1 MTQPL
6 SVSTLR
12 RAPEKAVYAYLGM
25 GNYKMQNKAAMG
37 MRLSGTNLLIIESGS
52 VLLRGHAAH
61 NVLVD
66 VDAEEMG
73 DLLGDAHTA
82 ELGIAAL
89 HLDDCHNEFGGGT
102 FFIACGDPRHGF
114 ARIYCDACRHEFLLA
129 YSCKTRHPAR
139 PQSRQKFLKRSGA
152 SSV

>member
-25 GNYKMQNKAAMG
+25 GNYKMRNKAAMG

-73 DLLGDAHTA
+73 DLLGDAHTPDA
-82 ELGIAAL
+82 GNGRIDFPIPFSAL
-89 HLDDCHNEFGGGT
+89 LC
-102 FFIACGDPRHGF
+102 
-114 ARIYCDACRHEFLLA
+114 
-129 YSCKTRHPAR
+129 
-139 PQSRQKFLKRSGA
+139 SG
-152 SSV
+152 